1 MQITSALTYA
11 TQRAPLDAQISGIL
25 ANSNATPV
33 DFRVMAAVVPHSDDL
48 RGAALAADV
57 YRSFPDGNI
66 DTVIS
71 VAPNRGEEFKRITV
85 CSLDSYLS
93 PLGDVVVNDGVRN
106 ELCDEDDDIF
116 LDDRGH
122 FHRAGLDVNLPYLQK
137 ILGDFSVVPLVMGA
151 ETPEFCRE
159 LGSAVGEIM
168 ANQTTLVVA
177 CMDIIEA
184 TERGVD
190 QFQQH
195 LTNLDIPA
203 MMALLNQ
210 ETDIRIEGKGP
221 LLVAMMASVHRRA
234 NQVSWCGIDAP
245 STDGPGFAGA
255 LMGRH

>member
-1 MQITSALTYA
+1 
-11 TQRAPLDAQISGIL
+11 
-25 ANSNATPV
+25 
-33 DFRVMAAVVPHSDDL
+33 
-48 RGAALAADV
+48 
-57 YRSFPDGNI
+57 
-66 DTVIS
+66 
-71 VAPNRGEEFKRITV
+71 
-85 CSLDSYLS
+85 
-93 PLGDVVVNDGVRN
+93 
-106 ELCDEDDDIF
+106 
-116 LDDRGH
+116 
-122 FHRAGLDVNLPYLQK
+122 
-137 ILGDFSVVPLVMGA
+137 MGA